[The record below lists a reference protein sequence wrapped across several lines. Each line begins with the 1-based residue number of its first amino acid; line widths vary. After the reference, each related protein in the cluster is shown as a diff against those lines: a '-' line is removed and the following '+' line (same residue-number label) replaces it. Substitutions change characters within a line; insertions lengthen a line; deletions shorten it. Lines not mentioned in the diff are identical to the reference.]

1 MIEVKNVTK
10 YYSNVK
16 AVNDLSFNIQKGEI
30 VGFLGPNG
38 AGKSTTLKIMS
49 GLIRPSSGS
58 VSIFGFDVFLH
69 PIEAKAKIGYLS
81 EKNPLYEEYS
91 VEEYLKFIARI
102 KGLTNINKEIQ
113 SVADKVFISKVMGKT
128 IKTLSKG
135 YKQRVGLAAALL
147 GGPELLLLDEPTV
160 GLDPNQIVDIRNVI
174 KSLGAT
180 STILLSTHILQ
191 EVSAICD
198 KVIIINEG
206 NLIAIDEP
214 ENLSRRLSGENRLIL
229 TVKNYNPDVANSL
242 KNIDAISNVEVEN
255 DQDLTKLLIFS
266 QSETEIQNDVLS
278 ILLNKDVQ
286 IIEMKLDALSLETIF
301 QKLTKGQ
308 DNA

>member
-10 YYSNVK
+10 YYSNLK

-49 GLIRPSSGS
+49 GLLRPSSGT
-58 VSIFGFDVFLH
+58 VSIFGIDIFLN
-69 PIEAKAKIGYLS
+69 PIEAKTKIGYLS

-91 VEEYLKFIARI
+91 VEEYLKFICRI
-102 KGLTNINKEIQ
+102 KGLTAIKQKIE
-113 SVADKVFISKVMGKT
+113 SVSNKVFISKVMAKT

-147 GGPELLLLDEPTV
+147 GNPELLLLDEPTV

-174 KSLGAT
+174 KSLGET
-180 STILLSTHILQ
+180 TTILLSTHIIQ

-214 ENLSRRLSGENRLIL
+214 DNLSRRLSGENRLML
-229 TVKNYNPDVANSL
+229 TVKNYNSDITNSL
-242 KNIDAISNVEVEN
+242 KNIDAISNVEVEIAQN
-255 DQDLTKLLIFS
+255 LTKIIVFY
-266 QSETEIQNDVLS
+266 QSEIEIQNKVLS
-278 ILLNKDVQ
+278 ILLSRGVQ
-286 IIEMKLDALSLETIF
+286 ISEMKLDTLSLETIF

-308 DNA
+308 DNE